1 MTEDGKTFLKRAFAD
16 APSLTEAL
24 AAPDIKNKQPKDP
37 SQLLHE
43 LCAQEFNDLGNSQR
57 LILRYGDHLIYVPES
72 GWHAWTGKCWSKEKG
87 EQMLQ
92 IYAQETIKSM
102 IEEIEFAAAHAR
114 EEGKA
119 HDKIK
124 ELRKAYFKFYRSS
137 GNSARLAA
145 MGVEARP
152 RLTVA
157 SETLDTHLYLFNIQ
171 NGTLDLKAKDTG
183 EEEFDGITLLPH
195 EPGRLITKLAN
206 VEYDPQATAPTFQ
219 KFIQEILP
227 DDDVRLFMQRFFGY
241 CLTGSNEEQIMV
253 MLWGEGSN
261 GKSTLVELMD
271 YIFNSYAL
279 VTPVDSLLHTHNKGQ
294 GNEATP
300 ALARLVAARLVSAAE
315 PDVGDRLAEGAI
327 KNITGTEKM
336 TARHLR
342 KDFFEFVPQ
351 FKVCLSCNNKPY
363 VRGQDD
369 GIWRRLLLVPFE
381 QIFVDPERLDQ
392 NPGALPKIK
401 NLDRKLRGET
411 SGIFNWM
418 LDGYR
423 MWQESGLAVPEKIRA
438 ATEEYREESN
448 PVRQFINA
456 WCKKNESA
464 SIRATRLYEA
474 YVLWCKENA
483 TEPVKQRAFGK
494 HMTAMKYERHTYQ
507 VVYYKGIELTLQ
519 AEERIQAE
527 ENKTNRSYNGDE
539 D

>member
-1 MTEDGKTFLKRAFAD
+1 MTEEGKILLKKAFAD
-16 APSLTEAL
+16 APSKTDDLCMHSANFGSAREPEELLRAL
-24 AAPDIKNKQPKDP
+24 CK
-37 SQLLHE
+37 
-43 LCAQEFNDLGNSQR
+43 QEFNDLGNSQR
-57 LILRYGDHLIYVPES
+57 LILRYGNRLIYVPES

-87 EQMLQ
+87 DQMLQ
-92 IYAQETIKSM
+92 IYAQETIKNM
-102 IEEIEFAAAHAR
+102 IEEIDFAAAAAR
-114 EEGKA
+114 DEGKA

-124 ELRKAYFKFYRSS
+124 ELRKSYFKFYRAS
-137 GNSARLAA
+137 GNSARLTAI
-145 MGVEARP
+145 GVEARP
-152 RLTVA
+152 RLTLP
-157 SETLDTHLYLFNIQ
+157 SENLDTHLYLFNLQ
-171 NGTLDLKAKDTG
+171 NGILDLKAEDTG
-183 EEEFDGITLLPH
+183 EETFDGITLLPH
-195 EPGRLITKLAN
+195 EPRHYITKLAN
-206 VEYDPQATAPTFQ
+206 VDYDPQATAPIFQ
-219 KFIQEILP
+219 KFIHEILP

-241 CLTGSNEEQIMV
+241 CLSGSNEEQVMV

-271 YIFNSYAL
+271 YIFGTYAL

-381 QIFVDPERLDQ
+381 QSFVDAERLDQ
-392 NPGALPKIK
+392 NPGALPKVK
-401 NLDRKLRGET
+401 NLDRKLRAEN
-411 SGIFNWM
+411 SGILNWI

-423 MWQESGLAVPEKIRA
+423 MWQENGLAVPEKIRA

-474 YVLWCKENA
+474 YGLWCKENA
-483 TEPVKQRAFGK
+483 AEPIKQRAFGK
-494 HMTAMKYERHTYQ
+494 HMTAMKYERYTYQ
-507 VVYYKGIELTLQ
+507 VVFYKGIELTLQ
-519 AEERIQAE
+519 AEERLQAE
-527 ENKTNRSYNGDE
+527 ENKSNRSYGNEND
-539 D
+539 